1 MRARKRFGQHFL
13 HDPGVLHKIVSAIS
27 PGPQDRIVEIGP
39 GRGALT
45 DALLEEWAAIV
56 DCGIGNGVDTGA
68 DGAADGGPTLDL
80 IEIDRDLAPVLRER
94 LAGNPRIRI
103 HEADALD
110 FDFAKLASE
119 RGGRLRVVGN
129 LPYNISTPLL
139 FHLLESSGAIDDM
152 HVMLQREV
160 VDRIAA
166 EPGTADYGRLTV
178 MLAPWVEAESLFDVG
193 PGAFQPP
200 PKVWSAVVRL
210 GVRRE
215 PAFEVSPHFAA
226 VVAAAFSH
234 RRKTIRNA
242 LRDLVTPEQIAAC
255 GVDLGVRPETLPP
268 EHFNRLAQAIDMA
281 TARQTPVA
289 ESQT

>member
-13 HDPGVLHKIVSAIS
+13 HDPGVLQKIVNAIS
-27 PGPQDRIVEIGP
+27 PRPSDHIVEIGP

-45 DALLEEWAAIV
+45 HALLEDWAALA
-56 DCGIGNGVDTGA
+56 GTNSAEGG
-68 DGAADGGPTLDL
+68 DGAERGATLDL
-80 IEIDRDLAPVLRER
+80 IEIDRDLAPVLREQ
-94 LAGNPRIRI
+94 LAGNPRITV

-119 RGGRLRVVGN
+119 RGGRLRVIGN

-139 FHLLESSGAIDDM
+139 FHLLDSADSIDDM

-166 EPGTADYGRLTV
+166 TPGSGDYGRLTV
-178 MLAPWVEAESLFDVG
+178 MLAPWVQAESLFDVG

-210 GVRRE
+210 SVLRQ
-215 PAFEVSPHFAA
+215 PAFAVSPHFAA

-242 LRDLVTPEQIAAC
+242 LRDLVTPEQIAAS
-255 GVDLGVRPETLPP
+255 GVDLGVRPETLAP
-268 EHFNRLAQAIDMA
+268 ESFNRMALALD
-281 TARQTPVA
+281 RDL
-289 ESQT
+289 SLRSHS